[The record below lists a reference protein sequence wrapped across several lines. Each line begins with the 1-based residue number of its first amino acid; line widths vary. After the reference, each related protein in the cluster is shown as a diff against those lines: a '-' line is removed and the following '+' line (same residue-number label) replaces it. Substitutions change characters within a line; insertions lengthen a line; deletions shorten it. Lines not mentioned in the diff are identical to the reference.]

1 MTWFRLWQ
9 MFTALL
15 CLWVLAGHAS
25 PDFKRVRIRLVTTP
39 LATQPTVS
47 LPLAEAAAI
56 PERYLVLICRV
67 RNVGT
72 EPVRI
77 SARLADEILQ
87 ERAVAPGSSARL
99 DLVWRRPAFVPESY
113 RIDLA
118 GTTSQW
124 TVEYAELANVHG
136 FTRGIVEF
144 LILPAG
150 QPFAP
155 AAPWTLLALAAW
167 ALLVSTRPPAPW
179 PRWLK
184 LAHLVLS
191 IAVVMLFLL
200 AALSAMVSSFRVV
213 LALHTFI
220 LGCFVLW
227 APPTLAV
234 LEQCRVLAARGAARM
249 LRLAPDP
256 ASLRSAAAMVPWFHM
271 TVGTAVAAYA
281 VVLWVHVGAY
291 AGGADSSGYLNSAR
305 LLAEG
310 RVSTPM
316 RAVPSFPPD
325 KMPRFAYRPLGFN
338 VADKDTL
345 VPTYPV
351 GLPLTIMTIAQLTGW
366 EAAADVTMVLHALLG
381 LALIFWLARECGLS
395 SHISALASLLLATS
409 PLYVYISL
417 TLMSDTPALVW
428 TTAAVLLAW
437 RSREDGRWAVLAGAA
452 LSLAILTRP
461 TNILALAPIA
471 ICLGVSLPRWL
482 WLSAGGAPGAV
493 MLVRYNIAAYGSVVA
508 TGYENTGLLFA
519 VGNVGPSLWNYV
531 QWLPVVLTPVGLLAL
546 GLPALVRR
554 APRLVTV
561 LLLWIATYFIF
572 YMFYAYTRE
581 TWWYLRFLLPAFP
594 PLIVGSL
601 WVGRTLRERWSSRLR
616 FAAFIR
622 GAPAALILV
631 GLVLWHNVWWSQ
643 RLYVYNMGR
652 DEKVYRQAAEWTIA
666 HLPPDAAILAMQVSG
681 AFRYY
686 TNFPILRYE
695 FLDGDAF
702 QRLIGDAAAGRL
714 RLYAVLFPYE
724 ITERGFF
731 TRIRG
736 HWEKVATIEHI
747 TVWHFTEESR
757 EARGDLKSSS
767 YPHW

>member
-1 MTWFRLWQ
+1 M
-9 MFTALL
+9 
-15 CLWVLAGHAS
+15 
-25 PDFKRVRIRLVTTP
+25 P
-39 LATQPTVS
+39 LAK
-47 LPLAEAAAI
+47 AAAAI

-72 EPVRI
+72 KPIRI
-77 SARLADEILQ
+77 SARLDDEILQ

-99 DLVWRRPAFVPESY
+99 DLVWPRPAAIPESY
-113 RIDLA
+113 GIDLV

-136 FTRGIVEF
+136 FTRGTVEF

-155 AAPWTLLALAAW
+155 VAPWTLVALAAW
-167 ALLVSTRPPAPW
+167 ALLVSTRRQAPW
-179 PRWLK
+179 PRWLEV
-184 LAHLVLS
+184 AHVVVS
-191 IAVVMLFLL
+191 IAMVTLFLL
-200 AALSAMVSSFRVV
+200 AALSAVVSSFRVV

-227 APPTLAV
+227 APRTLAV
-234 LEQCRVLAARGAARM
+234 LDQCRVLAGRGAARM
-249 LRLAPDP
+249 LGLAPDR
-256 ASLRSAAAMVPWFHM
+256 ASLRRAAAMVPWFHL
-271 TVGTAVAAYA
+271 TVAAAIAAYA
-281 VVLWVHVGAY
+281 VVLWAHVGAY

-316 RAVPSFPPD
+316 RALPGFPPD

-338 VADKDTL
+338 VADNGTL

-351 GLPLTIMTIAQLTGW
+351 GLPLMIMAVAQVTGW
-366 EAAADVTMVLHALLG
+366 EAAADVTMVLHGLLG

-395 SHISALASLLLATS
+395 SHISALAALLLATS
-409 PLYVYISL
+409 PLYVYATL

-437 RSREDGRWAVLAGAA
+437 HSREDDRWAVLAGAA
-452 LSLAILTRP
+452 LSLAVLTRP

-519 VGNVGPSLWNYV
+519 VGNVAPSLWNYV

-546 GLPALVRR
+546 GLPGLVRR

-581 TWWYLRFLLPAFP
+581 TWWYLRFVLPAFP
-594 PLIVGSL
+594 SVIVGSL
-601 WVGRTLRERWSSRLR
+601 WVGRTLQERWSSTLR
-616 FAAFIR
+616 FPAFIR

-631 GLVLWHNVWWSQ
+631 AVILWHNIWWSQ
-643 RLYVYNMGR
+643 RLYAFNMGR
-652 DEKVYRQAAEWTIA
+652 DEKVYRQAAEWTTA
-666 HLPPDAAILAMQVSG
+666 HLPRDAAILAMQVSG
-681 AFRYY
+681 ALRYY
-686 TNFPILRYE
+686 TNFPIVRYE
-695 FLDGDAF
+695 FLDGGAF
-702 QRLIGDAAAGRL
+702 QRLMGEAVAGRL
-714 RLYAVLFPYE
+714 QLYAVLFPFE
-724 ITERGFF
+724 ITELGFF
-731 TRIRG
+731 TRIPG
-736 HWEKVATIEHI
+736 NWEEVAKIRHVS
-747 TVWHFTEESR
+747 VWHLTEESP
-757 EARGDLKSSS
+757 AGRGDLKISGYS
-767 YPHW
+767 HR